1 MAGVLLNYV
10 VRFLSLSWV
19 TGPIFDKE
27 LRVSSRRR
35 RNYVLR
41 FAYVALLT
49 VFLALFWMY
58 SVPSRGS
65 GLYQSSR
72 MAEAGKIM
80 TAFVIWFQFIATQLI
95 AGIMLSTSVSDE
107 IYNKT
112 LGLLMTTPINSF
124 QIVTGKLFSKLLQL
138 LLLLAISLPLLAIVR
153 VFGGVPWA
161 YIVSGLCVTLTT
173 VLFIGSL
180 SLLFSIFSRRAYVV
194 IILGILTVGVPFALL
209 PALAAMFLYPYVSQ
223 SEFFSALSYLNPYV
237 LLFFETEGM
246 ASARAVGPVGG
257 WHWPVQC
264 IVSLGASCFLLF
276 LSMLMVRRAGLRQ
289 ATGQLDTS
297 ARKRRPK
304 TSDLGVG
311 DEERD
316 VGRAPRRVR
325 GSAVL
330 WKELRTP
337 MLGRRKIAMVAAI
350 FAGLIV
356 LFITYALCAS
366 ENMLDDG
373 DTHIVYVIIFAG
385 LGMLFTIILPATCIT
400 TEKES
405 QAWPLLLATTL
416 SDWQILIGKFAGFLR
431 RCLPIWFLLFGHI
444 IIFTLSGVIH
454 PVAIIQMG
462 ILVAW
467 IVVFLFGTGVYFSA
481 RVRHTTTA
489 VIANFAL
496 AGAIWAL
503 APILLG
509 LIAVGIGR
517 AGGDIF
523 EAYIAVNPMVH
534 AGVVMDGT
542 TGTLGSYSWP
552 SFSSLNAAQSTV
564 WMLACMLGYML
575 LGVLFA
581 WRAKCHFRRNIF

>member
-1 MAGVLLNYV
+1 MTTALLNLGR
-10 VRFLSLSWV
+10 RFLSLSWV
-19 TGPIFDKE
+19 TGPIFEKE

-41 FAYVALLT
+41 FAYLSLLT
-49 VFLALFWMY
+49 GFLAVFWVGT
-58 SVPSRGS
+58 VPRSGS
-65 GLYQSSR
+65 NLDQISR
-72 MAEAGKIM
+72 MAEVGKGII
-80 TAFVIWFQFIATQLI
+80 AFIIWFQFIATQIVALM
-95 AGIMLSTSVSDE
+95 MLSTSVSDE
-107 IYNKT
+107 IYNRT

-124 QIVTGKLFSKLLQL
+124 QIVIGKLFSKLLQTIL
-138 LLLLAISLPLLAIVR
+138 LMGISLPLLAIVR
-153 VFGGVPWA
+153 VFGGVPWM
-161 YIVSGLCVTLTT
+161 YVISSLCMTLTA
-173 VLFIGSL
+173 VLFVGSL
-180 SLLFSIFSRRAYVV
+180 SLLFSVFSRRAYAV
-194 IILGILTVGVPFALL
+194 IIVTALTLGVLFLLL
-209 PALAAMFLYPYVSQ
+209 PYLSAFLCNSIIGRWPGPRLTAAIFYPNPYGMMMFNTMMMLEPRAAGPIPTMFWPGHCGIMLAASVV
-223 SEFFSALSYLNPYV
+223 V
-237 LLFFETEGM
+237 LF
-246 ASARAVGPVGG
+246 VCVC
-257 WHWPVQC
+257 V
-264 IVSLGASCFLLF
+264 
-276 LSMLMVRRAGLRQ
+276 VRRVALRQ
-289 ATGQLDTS
+289 ATGQVGAASSGKKGKSGSS
-297 ARKRRPK
+297 A
-304 TSDLGVG
+304 
-311 DEERD
+311 ERNLA
-316 VGRAPRRVR
+316 APRRVT
-325 GSAVL
+325 GPAVL

-337 MLGRRKIAMVAAI
+337 VLGRRKIAMVAAI
-350 FAGLIV
+350 FAGLIL

-373 DTHIVYVIIFAG
+373 GTHIVYVIIFAG

-431 RCLPIWFLLFGHI
+431 RCLPVWFLLFGHI

-454 PVAIIQMG
+454 PAAIIQMA

-509 LIAVGIGR
+509 LIAGLTQTGEDLF
-517 AGGDIF
+517 GT
-523 EAYIAVNPMVH
+523 YIDTNPFVH

-542 TGTLGSYSWP
+542 TGTLGSYYWP
-552 SFSSLNAAQSTV
+552 GFNSLNAAQSTV
-564 WMLACMLGYML
+564 WMLACMLRYML

-581 WRAKCHFRRNIF
+581 WRAKCRFRRNIF